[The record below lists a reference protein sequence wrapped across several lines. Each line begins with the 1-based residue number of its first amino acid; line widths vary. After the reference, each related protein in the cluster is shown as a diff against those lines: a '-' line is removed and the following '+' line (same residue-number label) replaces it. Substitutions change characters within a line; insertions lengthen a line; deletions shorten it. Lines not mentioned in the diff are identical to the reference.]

1 MYVCMY
7 MYGCGFVFCMYVCM
21 YVCTYVSYV
30 CLSDIFCSLGISLF
44 RLKLCVQSEPF
55 VAHMSTVVRAVVD
68 PRVTVT
74 DICEA
79 LDKDPPPYLAHT
91 HIYIYIY
98 IYIYI

>member
-21 YVCTYVSYV
+21 YVRMCLMYV
-30 CLSDIFCSLGISLF
+30 CLIYFVVLVFHCLGSNFVYRASLLS
-44 RLKLCVQSEPF
+44 
-55 VAHMSTVVRAVVD
+55 HMSTVVRAVVD

-74 DICEA
+74 DLCEA

-91 HIYIYIY
+91 HIYIYI
-98 IYIYI
+98 